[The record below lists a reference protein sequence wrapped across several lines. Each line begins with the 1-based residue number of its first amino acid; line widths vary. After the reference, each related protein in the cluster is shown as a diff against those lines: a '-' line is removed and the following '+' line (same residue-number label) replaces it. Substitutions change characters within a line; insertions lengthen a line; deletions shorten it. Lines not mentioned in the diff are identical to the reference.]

1 MTLTGVDTG
10 AVTGMGALGGTEGGV
25 AVAGVT
31 VSLFKKLKDVGR
43 ATPKIGRWEDVAGD
57 SGPGSGR
64 EAGRAR
70 GGIVESSGGRAVARR
85 GRDPVDEAR
94 DAEAVLDVL
103 LVVEERGGGFPT
115 YPHCPKIVVSL

>member
-1 MTLTGVDTG
+1 M
-10 AVTGMGALGGTEGGV
+10 TGMGALGGTKGGV
-25 AVAGVT
+25 AVAGVS

-43 ATPKIGRWEDVAGD
+43 ATPKTGRWEDVAGD

-70 GGIVESSGGRAVARR
+70 GGILESSGGRAVARI
-85 GRDPVDEAR
+85 GQDLVDEAR

>member
-1 MTLTGVDTG
+1 
-10 AVTGMGALGGTEGGV
+10 MGALRGTKGGV
-25 AVAGVT
+25 AVTGIP

-43 ATPKIGRWEDVAGD
+43 ATPKIGHWEDVAGD

-70 GGIVESSGGRAVARR
+70 GGIVKKSGGQAVAKRAQ
-85 GRDPVDEAR
+85 DLVDEAW

-115 YPHCPKIVVSL
+115 YPHCPKIAVSISVGNIY

>member
-1 MTLTGVDTG
+1 
-10 AVTGMGALGGTEGGV
+10 MGALGGTEG
-25 AVAGVT
+25 GVT

-43 ATPKIGRWEDVAGD
+43 ATPNIGRWEDVAGH

-70 GGIVESSGGRAVARR
+70 GGILGSSEGLAVARR